1 MRNIEQNQSLRLWF
15 EALASSVRGEE
26 PDLSA
31 RQMVILLTVY
41 LNKGPHTVR
50 GLSENLMISKPAV
63 TRALDQLADFGYI
76 TRQKD
81 LSDRRSVLIKRTEA
95 GDLFLDHFADKIRS
109 AKRKL
114 DLG

>member
-1 MRNIEQNQSLRLWF
+1 MRNIEQSQSLRLWF
-15 EALASSVRGEE
+15 EALASNVRDEG

-31 RQMVILLTVY
+31 RQMVSLLTVY

-81 LSDRRSVLIKRTEA
+81 LCDRRSVLIKRTEA
-95 GDLFLDHFADKIRS
+95 GNIFLDNFADKIRT
-109 AKRKL
+109 AKYKL